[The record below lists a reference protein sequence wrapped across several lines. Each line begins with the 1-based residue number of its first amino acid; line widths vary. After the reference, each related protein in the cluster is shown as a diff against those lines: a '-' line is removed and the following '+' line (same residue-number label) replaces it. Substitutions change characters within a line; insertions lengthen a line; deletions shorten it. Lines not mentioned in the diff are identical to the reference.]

1 MTEKEKK
8 AATSTKPRQPQRHVP
23 DPTFEVCTDRPKDI
37 VTARGVNV
45 PPLREH
51 RPLTAAVLKTAENG
65 GSVQIKYAK
74 EDHDR
79 LMGRFKG
86 LESRLK
92 TLRFKY
98 SLVLDEDKKATHVR
112 YWAEKVGAAPVEALP
127 PEEHANVQ
135 APGEPVVGRDVE

>member
-51 RPLTAAVLKTAENG
+51 RPLTAAVLKTAEKG

-98 SLVLDEDKKATHVR
+98 SLVLDADKKATHVR
-112 YWAEKVGAAPVEALP
+112 YWCEKLAAPPVEAP
-127 PEEHANVQ
+127 PEEA
-135 APGEPVVGRDVE
+135 PVVGRDVE